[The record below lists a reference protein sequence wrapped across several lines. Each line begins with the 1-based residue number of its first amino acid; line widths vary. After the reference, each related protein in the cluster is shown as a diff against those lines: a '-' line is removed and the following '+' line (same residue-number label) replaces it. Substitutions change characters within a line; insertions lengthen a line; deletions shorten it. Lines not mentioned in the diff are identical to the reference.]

1 MENDKRRWY
10 DKDPVLKLAVNYFEK
25 SDDPTRDRIAN
36 YIIEEA
42 RNMGL
47 FVTIDNF
54 NCFWQRWQDNNM
66 KYFEAMEYLKII
78 DFETKKEMSMEII
91 KYVESLHTEEDDE
104 QTDDNENHSKED

>member
-1 MENDKRRWY
+1 MDNENRRWY
-10 DKDPVLKLAVNYFEK
+10 DKDPVLQLAVNYFEK
-25 SDDPTRDRIAN
+25 SDTPTRDRIAS

-66 KYFEAMEYLKII
+66 RYFEAMEYLKII

-91 KYVESLHTEEDDE
+91 KYVESFKEQGELEHTE
-104 QTDDNENHSKED
+104 NNIPKEEK